1 MLYEMRVYEHVDGQ
15 AEAVRKRFEAEVA
28 PRFPS
33 HGIEL
38 VAAFTEAET
47 GMLAYLTRFSDECA
61 RKQAWASFGADEGW
75 LAAKRASEVN
85 GPLIAKQR
93 ATVLTPALA
102 GLPLG

>member
-1 MLYEMRVYEHVDGQ
+1 MLYEMRVYEHVDGR
-15 AEAVRKRFEAEVA
+15 ADAVRKRFETEVA

-38 VAAFTEAET
+38 VAAFTEADS
-47 GMLAYLTRFSDECA
+47 GMLAYVTRFRDEDS
-61 RKQAWASFGADEGW
+61 RKSAWASFGADEGW
-75 LAAKRASEVN
+75 LEAKRASEVN

-93 ATVLTPALA
+93 ATVLLPVLE